1 MKLFRQ
7 FILFMLISGLLVAC
21 GSEEQTQ
28 SEPEALTGNESEGEK
43 LQIYTTLYPLEYFTN
58 EIGGSYV
65 DVTSILP
72 AGADPHTYEPTSKTM
87 VDIATADVFIYNG
100 ANLEAYAEKIQQALI
115 DEDVKMLEATDGLDL
130 SNNEHEHEEHA
141 DEEESEEHAH
151 EEEETEEHADEES
164 EEQHA
169 HEEDE
174 TESTEDGGHDH
185 GDVDPHVWLD
195 PILSIALAE
204 NIKTELVALMPE
216 QEETFEANYQE
227 LVSRLESLDSNF
239 HDTIE
244 TYEQNEILVAHAAY
258 GYWEKAY
265 GIEQLAISGITSSDE
280 PSQKE
285 LENIIE
291 QVKENDINYLF
302 FEQNIKPKVATVI
315 QQETGIES
323 LELHNLSVLTEEDI
337 ENNYD
342 YFTLMERN
350 LKAIEKALAE

>member
-1 MKLFRQ
+1 MKLLLR
-7 FILFMLISGLLVAC
+7 FMLVMLVGGVLVAC
-21 GSEEQTQ
+21 GSEEQ
-28 SEPEALTGNESEGEK
+28 SKSESEVVSGTESEQI
-43 LQIYTTLYPLEYFTN
+43 QIYTTLYPLEYFAN

-100 ANLEAYAEKIQQALI
+100 ANLEAYAEKIQAALI
-115 DEDVKMLEATDGLDL
+115 DEDVKMIAATDGLDL
-130 SNNEHEHEEHA
+130 LNYEHEE
-141 DEEESEEHAH
+141 EEHAH
-151 EEEETEEHADEES
+151 VEES
-164 EEQHA
+164 DEHA

-174 TESTEDGGHDH
+174 SEEHEHDEADTESTEDDGHDH

-195 PILSIALAE
+195 PMLSISLAE
-204 NIKTELVALMPE
+204 NIKTELVAQMPE
-216 QEETFEANYQE
+216 QEEVFEANYQD
-227 LVSRLESLDSNF
+227 LVSRLENLDSTF
-239 HDTIE
+239 HETIE
-244 TYEQNEILVAHAAY
+244 GYEQNEILVSHAAY
-258 GYWEKAY
+258 GYLEKAY

-285 LENIIE
+285 LEDIIE

-315 QQETGIES
+315 QQETGVES

-337 ENNYD
+337 ENNDD

-350 LKAIEKALAE
+350 LKAIETALAK